1 MKPAPFTYHRP
12 ASVDEAVGMLAATA
26 GKVLA
31 GGQSLIP
38 IMSMRLAS
46 PADLVDINAIPDLDR
61 IDVTDSVVRIGSL
74 VRHRAL
80 ELHED
85 AYVANPL
92 LRRAVGNVAHA
103 TIRNRGTTVG
113 SLVHADPAAEMP
125 AVLALLGGTVEAA
138 RPGGSIRSIPAADF
152 FVGPLES
159 CLQPDELAVSAT
171 FPHPTGHTGSSWLE
185 ISRRAGDYALVGV
198 GALVTADDHGTVVGA
213 RVALISVAGT
223 PVVVDVGEAAVGAA
237 SDSVDWRGAEDIVT
251 AAIDPE
257 PDIHASAEYR
267 AQLARVLATRALS
280 RATVEASRLPHV
292 GGDGNGTTQESSDVR
307 RTVRP

>member
-1 MKPAPFTYHRP
+1 VKPAPFTYHRP
-12 ASVDEAVGMLAATA
+12 TSVDEAVDMLAATG

-46 PADLVDINAIPDLDR
+46 PADLVDINAIPGLDR
-61 IDVTDSVVRIGSL
+61 IDVTETVVRIGSL

-80 ELHED
+80 ELDEA

-159 CLQPDELAVSAT
+159 CLAPDELAVSAT
-171 FPHPTGHTGSSWLE
+171 FPHPVGQTGSSWLE
-185 ISRRAGDYALVGV
+185 LSRRAGDYALVGV
-198 GALVTADDHGTVVGA
+198 GALVTVDDQHTVVGA

-223 PVVVDVGEAAVGAA
+223 PVVVDVGEAALGAA
-237 SDSVDWRGAEDIVT
+237 PDSADWRGAADIVT

-267 AQLARVLATRALS
+267 VQLARVLTSRALS
-280 RATVEASRLPHV
+280 QATAEASRLLHAD
-292 GGDGNGTTQESSDVR
+292 GEGDGTALARANVR

>member
-1 MKPAPFTYHRP
+1 VKPAPFAYHRP
-12 ASVDEAVGMLAATA
+12 ASVDEAVAILAATA

-38 IMSMRLAS
+38 ILSMRLAS
-46 PADLVDINAIPDLDR
+46 PADLVDINAIPGLDR

-80 ELHED
+80 ELHEP

-138 RPGGSIRSIPAADF
+138 RSGGSIRSIPAEDF

-159 CLQPDELAVSAT
+159 CLAPDELAVSAT
-171 FPHPTGHTGSSWLE
+171 FPHPVGRTGSSWLE
-185 ISRRAGDYALVGV
+185 VSRRSGDYALVGV
-198 GALVTADDHGTVVGA
+198 GALVTVDDQNTVVAA
-213 RVALISVAGT
+213 RVTLISVAGT

-237 SDSVDWRGAEDIVT
+237 ADSVDWCGARDIVT
-251 AAIDPE
+251 AAVDPE

-267 AQLARVLATRALS
+267 VQLARVLTSRALS
-280 RATVEASRLPHV
+280 QATAEASRLPQV
-292 GGDGNGTTQESSDVR
+292 GGDGDGTTAPLADAR